1 MEELSIAPLS
11 YENTNWASI
20 TKYVPKDNSYVLHR
34 GLFKNMDDND
44 MVQLAKI
51 IQIKTPDNKKGGW
64 IVNTKRQQLN
74 NIKWDPVNK
83 TYNITFT
90 YQIVER
96 WELYETHTTS
106 NMKYLAIYLPD
117 LYKYKSL

>member
-1 MEELSIAPLS
+1 MNIQIEELSIAPLS

-74 NIKWDPVNK
+74 NIKWDPIK
-83 TYNITFT
+83 KNIYYVCFFD
-90 YQIVER
+90 ILF
-96 WELYETHTTS
+96 LYLLKH
-106 NMKYLAIYLPD
+106 KR
-117 LYKYKSL
+117 